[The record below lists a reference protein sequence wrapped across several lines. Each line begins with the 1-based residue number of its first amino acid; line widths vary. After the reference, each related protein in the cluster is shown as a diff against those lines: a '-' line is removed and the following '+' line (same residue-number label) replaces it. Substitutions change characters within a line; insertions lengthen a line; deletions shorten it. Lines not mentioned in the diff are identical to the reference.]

1 MPELGFV
8 PDQLRWHT
16 PSLEWSPTTITAT
29 YIPTLPCFSW
39 CNAYAR
45 NTLLTI
51 SNLLTL
57 RCLLRP
63 SSSAVFSKK
72 PALVLPEENFLS
84 LLWVPTALYGISSH
98 GSEHTLSGNSPV
110 HMSAISYLLGEILE
124 KKNPGQFTCLP
135 HSAQHRAW
143 SMIVW
148 CKGKLWNQTELSPDP
163 IWKSHFTS
171 QGCGASI
178 SSSVKPG

>member
-110 HMSAISYLLGEILE
+110 HMCLLFPACLGRFLRKRILANSPVSPTVPSTE
-124 KKNPGQFTCLP
+124 PGPWSCGVRESFGTRQSWVLIQF
-135 HSAQHRAW
+135 
-143 SMIVW
+143 
-148 CKGKLWNQTELSPDP
+148 GKVTSPLRVVEP
-163 IWKSHFTS
+163 QF
-171 QGCGASI
+171 
-178 SSSVKPG
+178 PPL